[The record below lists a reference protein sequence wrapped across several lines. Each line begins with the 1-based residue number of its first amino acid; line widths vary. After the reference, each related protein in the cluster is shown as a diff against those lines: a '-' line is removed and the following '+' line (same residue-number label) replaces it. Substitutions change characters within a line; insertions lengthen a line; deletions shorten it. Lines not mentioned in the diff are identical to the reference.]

1 MPFFSYVIFSLV
13 LFTFLKFITSNYA
26 AVTLFEDNH
35 LVSSVAWN
43 ENVRKAVFVMVDCL
57 DLSNCG
63 AS

>member
-13 LFTFLKFITSNYA
+13 LFTFLKFITSNNV
-26 AVTLFEDNH
+26 AVTLLEDNH
-35 LVSSVAWN
+35 LVSSVVWN

-57 DLSNCG
+57 DLPNCG